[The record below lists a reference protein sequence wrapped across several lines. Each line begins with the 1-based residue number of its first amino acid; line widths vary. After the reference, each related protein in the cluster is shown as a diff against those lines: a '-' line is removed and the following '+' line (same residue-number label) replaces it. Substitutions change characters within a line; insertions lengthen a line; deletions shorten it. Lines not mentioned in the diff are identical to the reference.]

1 MRKSDPK
8 IDSCEMRKIC
18 LYLTQTSVNIMLKIW
33 NWNMPEQFG
42 TQSLSDP
49 SNVKIS
55 TLLLLPYFQPT
66 GNSKFDYEFPFAVLI
81 RWIGVS
87 LSCLPKSI
95 AFSQRSSYPLKAGNP
110 DMTPLCFCF
119 LFLIIV
125 LCISFFCDFFL
136 YLLQT
141 SCQYHVLPVK
151 SLHVI
156 VLFLFPLKK

>member
-1 MRKSDPK
+1 
-8 IDSCEMRKIC
+8 
-18 LYLTQTSVNIMLKIW
+18 MLKIW

-87 LSCLPKSI
+87 MCFIIMFTQKYSLLSKEFIS
-95 AFSQRSSYPLKAGNP
+95 AKAGNP
-110 DMTPLCFCF
+110 DMTSLHFCF

-151 SLHVI
+151 LLHAT
-156 VLFLFPLKK
+156 VLFLSPLKA